1 MSLPVLSGYI
11 WEVFGFRWVFLLAG
25 AIALAGFF
33 VCLQIRIP
41 TRDAEGGAV
50 AA

>member
-1 MSLPVLSGYI
+1 MSLPVLSGWL
-11 WEVFGFRWVFLLAG
+11 WERYGHEWVFLLAG

-41 TRDAEGGAV
+41 PRPGRWRERA
-50 AA
+50 